1 MVESYRF
8 EATLWVAQGNG
19 AWHFVSLPDHEA
31 DEILARA
38 GSPGRGFG
46 SVRVSVTIGGSSW
59 DTSVFP
65 DSKRGTYVL
74 PIKKAVRMA
83 ERLTEGD
90 VVTVGLE
97 VADGQPAPGSGSG

>member
-1 MVESYRF
+1 MVESYQF
-8 EATLWVAQGNG
+8 EATLWVAPGNG
-19 AWHFVSLPDHEA
+19 AWHFVSLPNHEA

-46 SVRVSVTIGGSSW
+46 SVRVSVSIGGSRW
-59 DTSVFP
+59 DTSIFP

-74 PIKKAVRMA
+74 PIKKAVRAA
-83 ERLTEGD
+83 EGLGEGD

-97 VADGQPAPGSGSG
+97 VADSRPLT